1 MIIAAEIGINHNGD
15 MDLCHELIRQASIN
29 GADLVKFQLYEP
41 KILFADEPHLIA
53 EGQRCQ
59 FDYDQFKRVLDWCHE
74 ESIEPFF
81 SVFDETRLEWTEK
94 HDCKMYKIASRSVK
108 KTPDFCKTICELN
121 KPTYVALGME
131 SLEKAKDILGDYTNV
146 QYLFCKSLY
155 PSQYQDY
162 ADQPLDY
169 LNSEYYGI
177 SDHTHGIEM
186 SLLAVARGAL
196 FVEKH
201 FTLSKS
207 MEGSD
212 HKCSI
217 TPEELFDLKRYGTLL
232 HKCHKITTSQ

>member
-1 MIIAAEIGINHNGD
+1 

-41 KILFADEPHLIA
+41 KILFVDEPELIS
-53 EGQRCQ
+53 EGERCQ
-59 FDYDQFKRVLDWCHE
+59 FNYDEFKRVLDWCHE
-74 ESIEPFF
+74 ESIKPFF

-94 HDCKMYKIASRSVK
+94 HGCDMYKLASRSVK
-108 KTPDFCKTICELN
+108 KTPEFCKIVCDLD
-121 KPTYVALGME
+121 KPTYIALGME
-131 SLEKAKDILGDYTNV
+131 SLEKAKEVVGSYNKV
-146 QYLFCKSLY
+146 KYLFCRSIY
-155 PSQYQDY
+155 PAQYRDY
-162 ADQPLDY
+162 RDQPSDY
-169 LNSEYYGI
+169 LDSEYEGI

-186 SLLAVARGAL
+186 SLLAVARGAS

-217 TPEELFDLKRYGTLL
+217 TPKELKDLSMFGKDL
-232 HKCHKITTSQ
+232 HKVYQICRKS